1 MSNVVQC
8 PDCGG
13 TRLVED
19 HANGDVVCRGC
30 GLVVESYIID
40 ERSEWRTFA
49 DKASHG
55 AMQPPSLIMHGPLS
69 SSPRNI
75 RY

>member
-49 DKASHG
+49 DKVREPCIASLTLLLTH
-55 AMQPPSLIMHGPLS
+55 ALPTVVI
-69 SSPRNI
+69 
-75 RY
+75 

>member
-1 MSNVVQC
+1 MSAVVKC

-19 HANGDVVCRGC
+19 HANGDVVCREC
-30 GLVVESYIID
+30 GLVVESHIID

-49 DKASHG
+49 DKVKRESLTNEPCTAS
-55 AMQPPSLIMHGPLS
+55 L
-69 SSPRNI
+69 
-75 RY
+75 